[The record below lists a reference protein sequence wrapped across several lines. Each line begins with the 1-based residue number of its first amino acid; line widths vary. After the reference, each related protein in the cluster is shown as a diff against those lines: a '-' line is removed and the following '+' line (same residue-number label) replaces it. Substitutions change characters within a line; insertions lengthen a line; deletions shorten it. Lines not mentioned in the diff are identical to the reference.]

1 MPVSTGS
8 IPNANSILTGNVHT
22 GRFNRPNPNSIFG
35 IGVDQLGLSDEDL
48 SSMIS
53 DLLRNLGTQQSQAS
67 NRASELTVNAP
78 LGTQLAAERNVNY
91 NTALAGQQGITGLQ
105 QFQSSS
111 KRDAFR
117 TLLDARL
124 RKYGIDAQSDAA
136 EGDIISDLL
145 GSIGGGAGFFLGN
158 SLFGGNG
165 NGKT

>member
-1 MPVSTGS
+1 MSV
-8 IPNANSILTGNVHT
+8 IEDRQKIIKDYQDFKGNKA
-22 GRFNRPNPNSIFG
+22 FG

-48 SSMIS
+48 SAMID
-53 DLLRNLGTQQSQAS
+53 DLLKNLGTQQSQAS
-67 NRASELTVNAP
+67 NRAGELTAGAP
-78 LGTQLAAERNVNY
+78 LATQIAAQGNVDY
-91 NTALAGQQGITGLQ
+91 RTAQASQQGITGLQ

-145 GSIGGGAGFFLGN
+145 GAIGGGAGFFLGN